1 MRPPPLRGL
10 RVLDFGQMIAV
21 PYVTQVLGWL
31 GAEVILVENPHLQ
44 SVRILPPYA
53 EGVRGINRSGGFNMM
68 STNKRSL
75 VLDIGVPE
83 GLAIAKRLAAVSDVV
98 VENFT
103 TGVADKLGLAYED
116 IRAVRPDVVYLSVA
130 AFGRSGPLKNF
141 AGFHSVVN
149 LFTGVAAT
157 TGYPGGH
164 PRILGGFPPDF
175 IGGCA
180 SLLAVLQAV
189 RHRARTGEG
198 QSVETSMTE
207 AFTTFIPQAVA
218 DYSLHGVEPKAVG
231 NRHPTQAPHG
241 IYVCRGDQ
249 RWIAI
254 SVHNDEAWE
263 ALCEVAGRPGW
274 RNDPRFATAA
284 DRCANVEAVESLIEE
299 WTRNEDAPALAERL
313 QRAGVRASEVLDS
326 AGTLTDEHLLDRG
339 FVATVEHPEVGS
351 RPMGITAWRIDG
363 ERPSAFTAAP
373 LLGEHSRAI
382 LGDLLRMDAEEID
395 DLVRRGIVIAHEEA
409 AEPVKD

>member
-1 MRPPPLRGL
+1 MRPPPLQGL

-31 GAEVILVENPHLQ
+31 GAEIILVENPHLQ

-83 GLAIAKRLAAVSDVV
+83 GLALAKRLAAISDVV

-164 PRILGGFPPDF
+164 PSHPRRLSPRLHRRLRLPARRPPSRPPPGQDGGGPVRRDLDDRGLHHLHSPGGGRVQPP
-175 IGGCA
+175 
-180 SLLAVLQAV
+180 
-189 RHRARTGEG
+189 RRRAEG
-198 QSVETSMTE
+198 RGQ
-207 AFTTFIPQAVA
+207 P
-218 DYSLHGVEPKAVG
+218 
-231 NRHPTQAPHG
+231 APHAG
-241 IYVCRGDQ
+241 AARHL
-249 RWIAI
+249 R
-254 SVHNDEAWE
+254 
-263 ALCEVAGRPGW
+263 LPGRPAVD
-274 RNDPRFATAA
+274 RHFRPR
-284 DRCANVEAVESLIEE
+284 
-299 WTRNEDAPALAERL
+299 
-313 QRAGVRASEVLDS
+313 
-326 AGTLTDEHLLDRG
+326 
-339 FVATVEHPEVGS
+339 
-351 RPMGITAWRIDG
+351 
-363 ERPSAFTAAP
+363 
-373 LLGEHSRAI
+373 
-382 LGDLLRMDAEEID
+382 
-395 DLVRRGIVIAHEEA
+395 
-409 AEPVKD
+409 

>member
-1 MRPPPLRGL
+1 MRPPPLQGL

-68 STNKRSL
+68 NTNKRSL

-83 GLAIAKRLAAVSDVV
+83 GLAVAKKLAAISDVV

-103 TGVADKLGLAYED
+103 TGVADKLGLAYND
-116 IRAVRPDVVYLSVA
+116 IRRVRPDVVYLSVA
-130 AFGRSGPLKNF
+130 AFGRTGPLKNF

-149 LFTGVAAT
+149 LFSGVAAT
-157 TGYPGGH
+157 TAYPSGH

-175 IGGCA
+175 IGGCY
-180 SLLAVLQAV
+180 SLLGVLEAV
-189 RHRARTGEG
+189 RHRARTGQG

-207 AFTTFIPQAVA
+207 SFTTFIPQAMA

-231 NRHPTQAPHG
+231 NRNPHQAPHG

-254 SVHNDEAWE
+254 SVQSDEAWA
-263 ALCEVAGRPGW
+263 ALCEVAGRPDW
-274 RNDPRFATAA
+274 RDDPRFATAA
-284 DRCANVEAVESLIEE
+284 DRCANVEALESLIEE
-299 WTRNEDAPALAERL
+299 WTRNEE
-313 QRAGVRASEVLDS
+313 
-326 AGTLTDEHLLDRG
+326 
-339 FVATVEHPEVGS
+339 
-351 RPMGITAWRIDG
+351 
-363 ERPSAFTAAP
+363 AAP
-373 LLGEHSRAI
+373 PRRQAAACRSRRNRSPRLRRHPRRRTPRRPRLRRQRRPPRGRPPPHGHDRLAHRRPTPHR
-382 LGDLLRMDAEEID
+382 LHPGPPARRAHPPRPGRPLADGPGGDRRSGAPRHRHRLR
-395 DLVRRGIVIAHEEA
+395 
-409 AEPVKD
+409 

>member
-1 MRPPPLRGL
+1 MRPPPLQGL

-68 STNKRSL
+68 NTNKRSL

-83 GLAIAKRLAAVSDVV
+83 GLSVAKRLAAISDVV

-103 TGVADKLGLAYED
+103 TGVADKLGLAYND
-116 IRAVRPDVVYLSVA
+116 IRRVRPDVVYLSVA
-130 AFGRSGPLKNF
+130 AFGRTGPLKNF

-149 LFTGVAAT
+149 LFSGVAAT
-157 TGYPGGH
+157 TAYPSGH

-175 IGGCA
+175 IGGCY
-180 SLLAVLQAV
+180 SLLGVLEAV
-189 RHRARTGEG
+189 RHRARTGLG

-207 AFTTFIPQAVA
+207 SFTTFIPQAMA
-218 DYSLHGVEPKAVG
+218 DYSLHGVEPEAVG
-231 NRHPTQAPHG
+231 NRHPHQAPHG

-254 SVHNDEAWE
+254 SVQNDEAWA
-263 ALCEVAGRPGW
+263 ALCDTAGRPDW
-274 RNDPRFATAA
+274 RDDPRFATAA
-284 DRCANVEAVESLIEE
+284 DRCANVEALESLIEE
-299 WTRNEDAPALAERL
+299 WTRNEEAAPLADKL
-313 QRAGVRASEVLDS
+313 QRAGVAATEVLDS
-326 AGTLTDEHLLDRG
+326 ADTARRRTPRRPRLRLHRRPPRGRPPPHGHNRLAHRRPTPHRLHPGPPARRAHPPRPGRPLADGPGGDRRSG
-339 FVATVEHPEVGS
+339 
-351 RPMGITAWRIDG
+351 
-363 ERPSAFTAAP
+363 AP
-373 LLGEHSRAI
+373 RHRHR
-382 LGDLLRMDAEEID
+382 LR
-395 DLVRRGIVIAHEEA
+395 
-409 AEPVKD
+409 